1 MNGIQTLAHAV
12 TANQDPLAAWA
23 NLTATAAMICL
34 MAWLITKGMPSLLD
48 RHDKAQE
55 ASRAHFESILNKVDE
70 RRESAAREGHEA
82 AKTLAT
88 AIDKQC
94 DTLVE
99 NTYAIREFANTI
111 KSR

>member
-1 MNGIQTLAHAV
+1 MNAIQTLAQAV
-12 TANQDPLAAWA
+12 TASQDPLAAWA

-82 AKTLAT
+82 AKTLAA

>member
-1 MNGIQTLAHAV
+1 V
-12 TANQDPLAAWA
+12 TALQLFAQATPASADPLVNWA
-23 NLTATAAMICL
+23 NLTATAAMIGL
-34 MAWLITKGMPSLLD
+34 MTWLITKGMPSLLD

-55 ASRAHFESILNKVDE
+55 ASRAHFESILNKIDE
-70 RRESAAREGHEA
+70 RREHAAREGHDA

-111 KSR
+111 KNK